1 MAAYYLD
8 TSALVKLY
16 IDEAGTDNLLSLA
29 ASIERD
35 TWAVSDLTRV
45 EFRAA
50 VGRRQREGN
59 ISAETSLEICS
70 ELDQHAGSL
79 YLVQPVTS
87 SVVEEAISLLDRH
100 SLRAYDSV
108 QLASCIVLSRMEQTI
123 ARTFVCAD
131 APLLQAATDEGL
143 TVFNPLDGDIAD

>member
-16 IDEAGTDNLLSLA
+16 IEEAGTDKLLGLA
-29 ASIERD
+29 ANIERG
-35 TWAVSDLTRV
+35 TWAVSDLARV

-50 VGRRQREGN
+50 VGRRQREGD
-59 ISAETSLEICS
+59 ISPETSREIFS
-70 ELDQHAGSL
+70 ELDQHIASL

-87 SVVEEAISLLDRH
+87 SVVEEAIALLDRH
-100 SLRAYDSV
+100 PLRAYDSV
-108 QLASCIVLSRMEQTI
+108 QLAGCIVLSRMERTS

-131 APLLQAATDEGL
+131 RTLLQAATAEGL
-143 TVFNPLDGDIAD
+143 AVFNPLDGDIAD

>member
-16 IDEAGTDNLLSLA
+16 IEEAGTDKLLGLA
-29 ASIERD
+29 ANIERG

-50 VGRRQREGN
+50 AGRRRREGD
-59 ISAETSLEICS
+59 ISPETSREIFS
-70 ELDQHAGSL
+70 ELDQHIGSL

-87 SVVEEAISLLDRH
+87 SVVE
-100 SLRAYDSV
+100 
-108 QLASCIVLSRMEQTI
+108 
-123 ARTFVCAD
+123 
-131 APLLQAATDEGL
+131 GL
-143 TVFNPLDGDIAD
+143 TVFNPLDGDITD